1 MFGWHLGV
9 GLLAPGPGP
18 GGPQAG
24 GDGEQQLLLLHG
36 EDVVQLQHVQR
47 GVEPGVH
54 VGLQQ
59 TLQDEHHRVL
69 VQTVDPL
76 VSSPGTGG
84 RIRASNKYF
93 AITEKAPTRAY

>member
-1 MFGWHLGV
+1 MFGWHLSV
-9 GLLAPGPGP
+9 RLLAPRPGRP
-18 GGPQAG
+18 ETG

-47 GVEPGVH
+47 GVELGVH

-69 VQTVDPL
+69 IQTVDPL
-76 VSSPGTGG
+76 VSSPGTGS
-84 RIRASNKYF
+84 RASNECCRRLREVLKSPRWPY
-93 AITEKAPTRAY
+93 